1 MASKIFSSA
10 PISADKGLGIV
21 RIIIGLLMAY
31 HGLEIF
37 NEDLMQGYVNWD
49 TIKGLPAPKFM
60 VYLGK
65 GVELVSGI
73 LLTLGLFTR
82 ITSLAIIV
90 NMLFI
95 CFFVGAGE
103 FWYGDQHPFLFAV
116 FGFLFLMTGPGA
128 WSIRMK

>member
-10 PISADKGLGIV
+10 PISTDKGLAVV

-31 HGLEIF
+31 HGLEVF
-37 NEDLMQGYVNWD
+37 NSELMQGYVNWD
-49 TIKGLPAPKFM
+49 VIKGLPAPHFM

-73 LLTLGLFTR
+73 LLAIGLFTR
-82 ITSLAIIV
+82 ITSLAIII

-95 CFFVGAGE
+95 CFFVGSGE
-103 FWYGDQHPFLFAV
+103 FWYGDQHSFLFAV
-116 FGFLFLMTGPGA
+116 FGFLFLMTGSGI
-128 WSIRMK
+128 WSVKMK

>member
-1 MASKIFSSA
+1 MASKIFSSD
-10 PISADKGLGIV
+10 PVSAEKGLAIV

-37 NEDLMQGYVNWD
+37 NHDLMEGYINWD
-49 TIKGLPAPKFM
+49 VIKGLPAPKFM

-65 GVELVSGI
+65 GVELVSGL
-73 LLTLGLFTR
+73 LLTVGLFTR
-82 ITSLAIIV
+82 LTGLAIIL

-95 CFFVGAGE
+95 CFFVGSGK
-103 FWYGDQHPFLFAV
+103 FWYEDQHPFLFAV

-128 WSIRMK
+128 WSVKSK